1 MNSFACIK
9 LIWCA
14 RVTLMMSMC
23 MMYIYIECEIRSA
36 CLFAGTDLNFIVQ
49 FEDKN
54 NQKPMSNPKPSAKVQ
69 PASSSSSTTEEET
82 EDEAM
87 LVDDKSDDDDVEE
100 EEEDGEEEEED
111 EEEEADEAAEKQKEP
126 ELEKV
131 EEPRQSPRKKV
142 QIDKAQVKKAAQSRM
157 EIQKTRANSK
167 KSPVPSVS
175 SGRPKRNR

>member
-1 MNSFACIK
+1 MYASNLFG
-9 LIWCA
+9 A
-14 RVTLMMSMC
+14 RESHDEHVHG
-23 MMYIYIECEIRSA
+23 YIYIECEIRSA

-54 NQKPMSNPKPSAKVQ
+54 NQKPMSNPTPIRQVQ
-69 PASSSSSTTEEET
+69 PASSSSTTEEET

-87 LVDDKSDDDDVEE
+87 LVDDKSDDDDDDE
-100 EEEDGEEEEED
+100 EEEDGEEEEEE

-142 QIDKAQVKKAAQSRM
+142 QVDKAQVKKAAQSRM